1 MLLTVSAIHREIA
14 EERLIFDPPVAD
26 GQIGA
31 SSVDLRL
38 GNAFVT
44 FDAEVARQ
52 RRTTGRDNPFDLARY
67 DFQEFLKN
75 YGEQTER
82 ADDEEMLLPPW
93 KFMLGWT
100 KEYIKLPNTLAARVE
115 GKSKAARLGLMVHIT
130 APTVHVGWEGN
141 LQLEFINL
149 GPVSLV
155 LRPGIEICQLMLEE
169 VIAPDAH
176 EGQFQ
181 RQRRPPSQLP

>member
-1 MLLTVSAIHREIA
+1 MLLTGAAIHREIA
-14 EERLIFDPPVAD
+14 ERRLLFDPPVAD

-52 RRTTGRDNPFDLARY
+52 RKTTGRDNPFDLARY

-82 ADDEEMLLPPW
+82 ADDEEMLLPPR

-100 KEYIKLPNTLAARVE
+100 KEYIRLPNTLAARVE

-149 GPVSLV
+149 GPVPLV
-155 LRPGIEICQLMLEE
+155 LRPGVEICQLMLEE
-169 VIAPDAH
+169 VVEPDAY

-181 RQRRPPSQLP
+181 RQRQSPP

>member
-1 MLLTVSAIHREIA
+1 MLLTGFAIRREVSEG
-14 EERLIFDPPVAD
+14 RLVFDPPVAD

-44 FDAEVARQ
+44 FDAEVALQ
-52 RRTTGRDNPFDLARY
+52 RKTTGRDNPFDVARY
-67 DFQEFLKN
+67 DFQELLRN
-75 YGEQTER
+75 YGEETQL
-82 ADDEEMLLPPW
+82 ADDEEMPLPPW

-149 GPVSLV
+149 GPAPLM
-155 LRPGIEICQLMLEE
+155 LRPGMEICQLMLEQ
-169 VIAPDAH
+169 VIEPAAY

-181 RQRRPPSQLP
+181 RQRRSPL